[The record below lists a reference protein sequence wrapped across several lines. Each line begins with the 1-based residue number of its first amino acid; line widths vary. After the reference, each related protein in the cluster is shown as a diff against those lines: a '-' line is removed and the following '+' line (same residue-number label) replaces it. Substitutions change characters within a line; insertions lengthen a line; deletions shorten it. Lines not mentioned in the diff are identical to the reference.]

1 MKYHL
6 VIQGQLTISDEEEK
20 GFEGTKYVIQR
31 GGVHQDNKGFDDA
44 MREALR
50 ELKDCC
56 RMVTISLTE
65 DR

>member
-6 VIQGQLTISDEEEK
+6 VIQGQLSIPDEEIEVFEK
-20 GFEGTKYVIQR
+20 GTKYVIQR
-31 GGVHQDNKGFDDA
+31 GRNETSRWFDDA

-50 ELKDCC
+50 ELENC